1 MKFRRSHSVSPV
13 NRSSGLWRGILLT
26 CLLWGT
32 SQASLFAADA
42 ISSAVTVLQTV
53 KSGGVESRAAQR
65 AVVALVG
72 AGERAMMPI
81 LEGFQKANPLGVNWL
96 RNSFE
101 QIAFKIVASRKPLPA
116 ATLEKFIKD
125 TTQSAAARRLA
136 YETLR
141 AQDKDLEA
149 RLIPGMLLDPGPEF
163 RRDAVA
169 RLMDE
174 AAKAEGAAST
184 ELYKKALNGA
194 VHEDQVKQL
203 AEALRKSGE
212 TVDISRHFGF
222 VSKWMI
228 AGPFDNK
235 DEKGFA
241 VAYTPE
247 KEFEEQ
253 GPNFSAEYDG
263 MNGKVQWKPLETSDD
278 YGVVDIAGQI
288 ENFKGSAMYAAAT
301 WNSPSEQ
308 SLQIRLGTPNAWK
321 IWVNGKLMFERE
333 EYHRSSQMDQ
343 YVVPVTLKAGDNT
356 ICLKICQNEQ
366 TQEWAQKYQYQ
377 LRVCDQTGAGV
388 LPAAIVAQETQ
399 KSGGVQ

>member
-1 MKFRRSHSVSPV
+1 
-13 NRSSGLWRGILLT
+13 LWST
-26 CLLWGT
+26 FQT
-32 SQASLFAADA
+32 ALFSADA

-53 KSGGVESRAAQR
+53 KTGGADSRAAQR

-81 LEGFQKANPLGVNWL
+81 LEGFQKASPLGVNWL

-101 QIAFKIVASRKPLPA
+101 QIADKIVASGKPLPA
-116 ATLEKFIKD
+116 AALEKFIKD
-125 TTQSAAARRLA
+125 TNQSAAARRLA

-141 AQDKDLEA
+141 AQNKELEA
-149 RLIPGMLLDPGPEF
+149 RLIPEMLMDPGAEF

-169 RLMDE
+169 RLIEE
-174 AAKAEGAAST
+174 AAKTEGATST
-184 ELYKKALNGA
+184 ELYKKALTGA
-194 VHEDQVKQL
+194 VYEDQVKQL

-247 KEFEEQ
+247 KEFEGQ
-253 GPNFSAEYDG
+253 GPSLSAEYDG
-263 MNGKVQWKPLETSDD
+263 MNGKVQWKPLETTDD

-288 ENFKGSAMYAAAT
+288 ENFKGSAMYATAT
-301 WNSPSEQ
+301 WTSPSEQ

-343 YVVPVTLKAGDNT
+343 YVVPVTLNAGNNT

-377 LRVCDQTGAGV
+377 LRVCDMTGAGV
-388 LPAAIVAQETQ
+388 LPAPMVAQENQ

>member
-1 MKFRRSHSVSPV
+1 MKFRRSHSVLPV
-13 NRSSGLWRGILLT
+13 NRSPGLWRGIVLT

-32 SQASLFAADA
+32 SQAALFGADA
-42 ISSAVTVLQTV
+42 ISSAITVLQTV
-53 KSGGVESRAAQR
+53 KSGGADSRAAQR
-65 AVVALVG
+65 SVVALVG
-72 AGERAMMPI
+72 AGERAMLPI
-81 LEGFQKANPLGVNWL
+81 LEGFQKANPQGINWL

-101 QIAFKIVASRKPLPA
+101 QIADKIVASGKPLPA
-116 ATLEKFIKD
+116 AALEKFIKD
-125 TTQSAAARRLA
+125 TTQSAVARRLA

-141 AQDKDLEA
+141 AQDKDLET
-149 RLIPGMLLDPGPEF
+149 RLIPGMLLDPGAEF
-163 RRDAVA
+163 RRDAVT

-174 AAKAEGAAST
+174 ATKAEGSAST
-184 ELYKKALNGA
+184 ELYKKALTGA

-263 MNGKVQWKPLETSDD
+263 MNGKVQWKPLDTSDD

-301 WNSPSEQ
+301 WNSPAEQ
-308 SLQIRLGTPNAWK
+308 TLQIRLGTPNAWK
-321 IWVNGKLMFERE
+321 IWVNGKLLFERE

-377 LRVCDQTGAGV
+377 LRICDQTGAGV
-388 LPAAIVAQETQ
+388 LPAPIVAQDNQ